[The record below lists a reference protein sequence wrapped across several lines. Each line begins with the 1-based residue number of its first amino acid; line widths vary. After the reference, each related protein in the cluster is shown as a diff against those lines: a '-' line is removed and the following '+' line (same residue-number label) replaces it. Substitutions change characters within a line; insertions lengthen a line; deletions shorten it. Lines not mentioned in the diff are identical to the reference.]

1 METMYYIGLDVHKR
15 TISYCMKDG
24 SGTIRAQGTIP
35 ATRFHL
41 DRWMKT
47 LPQPWTAAMEATL
60 FTGWIYDHLRPH
72 AAALKVAHPLML
84 RAIAAAKKK
93 NDRIDATKICDCL
106 RCDFLPECYMASTEI
121 RERRRTLRYRNL
133 LVRQAVQMKNKI
145 AVLLMEAGVSYN
157 KQKLHKVGYFR
168 ELLATNQ
175 DIDDGLKSLLRLCR
189 ETVVRL
195 GKTESA
201 LVRSLQRDSLLLERV
216 ERLMTIPAVGPI
228 TALTWALEI
237 GEVQRFSSIK
247 KAISYC
253 GLCGAEKSSGNT
265 IQRTPLSKQRNKHL
279 QTVLIEAAKMAPR
292 NSPALAM
299 LYDREKQKG
308 NANRATLAVARKL
321 VAYLVAVDRRQ
332 KDFLTVERENRTAA

>member
-1 METMYYIGLDVHKR
+1 MEPMYYIGLDVHKR
-15 TISYCMKDG
+15 TISYCVKEG
-24 SGTIRAQGTIP
+24 SGKIYAEGSFP
-35 ATRFHL
+35 ATRLDL
-41 DRWMKT
+41 DRWLKT

-60 FTGWIYDHLRPH
+60 FTGWIYDHLKAH

-93 NDRIDATKICDCL
+93 NDRIDASKICDCL
-106 RCDFLPECYMASTEI
+106 CCDFLPECYMASTEI

-133 LVRQAVQMKNKI
+133 LVKQMVQMKIKI

-157 KQKLHKVGYFR
+157 KHKLHKAGYFR
-168 ELLATNQ
+168 ELLATDP
-175 DIDDGLKSLLRLCR
+175 DIDEGLRALLRSCR

-195 GKTESA
+195 QRTEGA
-201 LVRSLQRDSLLLERV
+201 LVRSLERDPLLKERV

-237 GEVQRFSSIK
+237 GEVQRLSSIK

-253 GLCGAEKSSGNT
+253 GLCGAEKSTGNT
-265 IQRTPLSKQRNKHL
+265 VQRTPLSKQRNKHL
-279 QTVLIEAAKMAPR
+279 QTTLIEAAKMGPR
-292 NSPALAM
+292 VSPDLAA

-308 NANRATLAVARKL
+308 NPNRATLAVARKL
-321 VAYLVAVDRRQ
+321 VAYLMAVDRRQ
-332 KDFLTVERENRTAA
+332 KDFLVVENEKRTAA